1 MKLGPVGA
9 SKALSLTAPFLLPMW
24 DNPITAGYDTYPDE
38 SNYMPWMRRFKQQV
52 LMLGETP
59 EWAQGLS
66 VPKLIDEWNY
76 CCFTRGLLTRK

>member
-38 SNYMPWMRRFKQQV
+38 SNYMPWISERRLNGRRVSACQ
-52 LMLGETP
+52 
-59 EWAQGLS
+59 S
-66 VPKLIDEWNY
+66 
-76 CCFTRGLLTRK
+76 